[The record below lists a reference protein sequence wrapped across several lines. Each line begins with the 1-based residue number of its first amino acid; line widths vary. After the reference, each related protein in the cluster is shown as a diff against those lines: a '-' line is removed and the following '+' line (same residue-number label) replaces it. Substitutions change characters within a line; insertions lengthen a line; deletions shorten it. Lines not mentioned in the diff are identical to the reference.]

1 MKRRITTRRW
11 FLVGSVGFLAAW
23 EPYPVS
29 VNVVN
34 ASGEDVQVRFA
45 GLAGHE
51 AWVEAKAGADVHLGS
66 FPYASLCSPP
76 DRWLHE
82 SFTGLEIKLA
92 DGSVVEVSREA
103 FEKEAEYHRRW
114 IYRFRGRRS

>member
-45 GLAGHE
+45 GRAGHE
-51 AWVEAKAGADVHLGS
+51 AWIEAKAEGDVPIGGFS
-66 FPYASLCSPP
+66 YASLCNPP
-76 DRWLHE
+76 DRWVPDH
-82 SFTGLEIKLA
+82 FTGLEIKLA
-92 DGSVVEVSREA
+92 DGSVVQVSREA
-103 FEKEAEYHRRW
+103 FEAEAEYRHHRW
-114 IYRFRGRRS
+114 IYRFRG